1 MPRARSVAAAC
12 VLATFLV
19 LLPGAGPGARAA
31 PESGAGDRVAPEPE
45 LRAAPEAQIQ
55 AVPTPSLQGAPVVS
69 APLELH
75 YDVYWSL
82 LRLVT
87 IASRSRVGDGAYD
100 LWSEM
105 ETVGL
110 VGTLFPWTYR
120 SEVHGR
126 IDGERLTPDV
136 FSSHSELRDKRQ
148 QVILRYGPDGPV
160 VDEATPFEASALG
173 EEYTRE
179 EVPAEM
185 RPGTIDPLT
194 EIASVS
200 LQMAQGRGCAGTR
213 SVFDGVR
220 RYDVV
225 YEDLGEAELEAS
237 SYDAY
242 RGRAR
247 QCRSQ
252 VKPLAGFWK
261 PKDEHGESLTSIT
274 AWMMPAVPGS
284 DPVPVRMEVAGAR
297 GTLTIHLVKATPAA
311 AAQARADDA
320 GTIK

>member
-1 MPRARSVAAAC
+1 MVRARVLLAACAFATSALVAPRPSRADATDAVAATAVAAA
-12 VLATFLV
+12 
-19 LLPGAGPGARAA
+19 
-31 PESGAGDRVAPEPE
+31 PE
-45 LRAAPEAQIQ
+45 LRGAPEAAIQ
-55 AVPTPSLQGAPVVS
+55 AIPTPSLQTAPAAS

-87 IASRSRVGDGAYD
+87 IASRSRIGDGAYD

-105 ETVGL
+105 ESVGL
-110 VGTLFPWTYR
+110 LGTLFPWTYR

-126 IDGERLTPDV
+126 IDGERLAPDT

-148 QVILRYGPDGPV
+148 QVILRYGPDGPQ

-173 EEYTRE
+173 EEYTRD

-225 YEDLGEAELEAS
+225 YEDLGETELESS

-242 RGRAR
+242 QGRAR
-247 QCRSQ
+247 RCRSE

-274 AWMMPAVPGS
+274 AWMMPPAPGA
-284 DPVPVRMEVAGAR
+284 DPVPVRMEVAGKR
-297 GTLTIHLVKATPAA
+297 GTLTIHLVKVVAPTV
-311 AAQARADDA
+311 QARADA
-320 GTIK
+320 ATPVK

>member
-1 MPRARSVAAAC
+1 MDRLRLLVAASA
-12 VLATFLV
+12 LAAP
-19 LLPGAGPGARAA
+19 LLLAPCAARADA
-31 PESGAGDRVAPEPE
+31 SAAGTPAHGHATE
-45 LRAAPEAQIQ
+45 LRAAPGPAIQ
-55 AVPTPSLQGAPVVS
+55 ALPTPSLQTAPAAS

-75 YDVYWSL
+75 YEVYWSL

-105 ETVGL
+105 ESVGL
-110 VGTLFPWTYR
+110 LGTLFPWTYR

-126 IDGERLTPDV
+126 IDGEKLSPDT

-148 QVILRYGPDGPV
+148 QVILRYGPNGPE

-173 EEYTRE
+173 EEYTRD
-179 EVPAEM
+179 EVPPEM

-213 SVFDGVR
+213 SVFDGFR

-225 YEDLGEAELEAS
+225 YEDLGEQELESS

-242 RGRAR
+242 EGRAR

-252 VKPLAGFWK
+252 LKPLAGFWK

-274 AWMMPAVPGS
+274 AWLMPPMPGA

-297 GTLTIHLVKATPAA
+297 GTLTIHLVKAVAA
-311 AAQARADDA
+311 TAQARADGA
-320 GTIK
+320 PIVR

>member
-1 MPRARSVAAAC
+1 MRRLRLLLAAC
-12 VLATFLV
+12 ALAAYPLV
-19 LLPGAGPGARAA
+19 APPPSQADTTVASPAA
-31 PESGAGDRVAPEPE
+31 PEIRG
-45 LRAAPEAQIQ
+45 APEAAIQ
-55 AVPTPSLQGAPVVS
+55 AVPTPSLQTAPPAS

-105 ETVGL
+105 ESVGI

-126 IDGERLTPDV
+126 IDGEKLSPDT

-173 EEYTRE
+173 EEYTRD

-200 LQMAQGRGCAGTR
+200 LQIAQGRGCAGTK

-225 YEDLGEAELEAS
+225 YEDLGESELESS

-242 RGRAR
+242 QGRAR
-247 QCRSQ
+247 RCHSE

-274 AWMMPAVPGS
+274 AWMMPPVPGA
-284 DPVPVRMEVAGAR
+284 DPVPVRMEVAGKR
-297 GTLTIHLVKATPAA
+297 GTLTIHLVKVVAPV
-311 AAQARADDA
+311 AQARADA
-320 GTIK
+320 APIVK

>member
-1 MPRARSVAAAC
+1 MRRLRLLLAAFALAASALLAPASSRADATVAPPAEPEIRGAPAAA
-12 VLATFLV
+12 
-19 LLPGAGPGARAA
+19 
-31 PESGAGDRVAPEPE
+31 
-45 LRAAPEAQIQ
+45 IQ
-55 AVPTPSLQGAPVVS
+55 AVPTPSLQTAPPAS

-105 ETVGL
+105 ESVGI

-126 IDGERLTPDV
+126 IDGEKLSPDT

-173 EEYTRE
+173 EEYTRD

-200 LQMAQGRGCAGTR
+200 LQIAQGRGCAGTK

-225 YEDLGEAELEAS
+225 YEDLGESELESS

-242 RGRAR
+242 QGRAR
-247 QCRSQ
+247 RCRSE

-274 AWMMPAVPGS
+274 AWMMPPVPGA
-284 DPVPVRMEVAGAR
+284 DPVPVRMEVAGKR
-297 GTLTIHLVKATPAA
+297 GTLTIHLVKVVAPV
-311 AAQARADDA
+311 AQARADA
-320 GTIK
+320 APIVK